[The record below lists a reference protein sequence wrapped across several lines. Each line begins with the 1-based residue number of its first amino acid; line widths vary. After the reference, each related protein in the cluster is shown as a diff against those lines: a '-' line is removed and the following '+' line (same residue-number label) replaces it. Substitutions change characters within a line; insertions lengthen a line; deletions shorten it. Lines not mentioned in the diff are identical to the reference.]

1 MKPKIKSKIRPNTEL
16 KTKPN
21 SNPKQK
27 AKPISKQNRKSNPN
41 LNLNPNSN
49 PKLNSNP
56 KPKLNPNPKLNSN
69 PKLNPNPKMKITPK
83 NKSKKIIEEKQKS
96 ETKTKRGKINITGKI
111 KVKKLINESKEG
123 ITIQIKQKDVIGEA
137 NLEYYLTPTFK
148 SRLEHRFNIK
158 IQNNYSYLTSIN
170 IFLPN
175 LRGRGLG
182 KRILAELIK
191 KVKKIKT
198 RKGIYV
204 IAKTPNSKEFFSKN
218 GFKYKKTLIM
228 GNRALILMELTF

>member
-16 KTKPN
+16 KTKPKIKSNLVLNSKSNLMSKSSSNPTLTSKPNSISKSN
-21 SNPKQK
+21 SNSVSSSTL
-27 AKPISKQNRKSNPN
+27 ISK
-41 LNLNPNSN
+41 
-49 PKLNSNP
+49 P
-56 KPKLNPNPKLNSN
+56 KPKLRPKI
-69 PKLNPNPKMKITPK
+69 KTKPK
-83 NKSKKIIEEKQKS
+83 NKNKKIIEEKQKA
-96 ETKTKRGKINITGKI
+96 ETKIKRGKINITGKI

-204 IAKTPNSKEFFSKN
+204 IAKTPNSREFFSKN
-218 GFKYKKTLIM
+218 GFKYKKSLIM